1 MGKAI
6 KWHERSPHQFMLSTP
21 SIVEFAAAAHSH
33 LLMHLHLQQPV
44 SFTHI
49 ICNDQASSAII
60 EIKWSNIK
68 YIPLQH
74 IRDNEIM

>member
-1 MGKAI
+1 MRKAI

-21 SIVEFAAAAHSH
+21 STVEFAAAVHSH

-49 ICNDQASSAII
+49 ICNDQASSAIM

-68 YIPLQH
+68 YIPFSK
-74 IRDNEIM
+74 